1 MGWSVI
7 VIVFAKSAESNYQF
21 KEKEEKEEERV
32 SRSIASFGI
41 SVKSRLFG
49 EKSENTLSIDRELS
63 VK

>member
-1 MGWSVI
+1 M
-7 VIVFAKSAESNYQF
+7 IVFAKSAKSNYQF

-32 SRSIASFGI
+32 SRFIASFGI

-49 EKSENTLSIDRELS
+49 EKSENTLSINRELS